1 MPNGGTIGIAISA
14 KDNIVTINF
23 EDEGQGISDE
33 VMGKIWDPFFTTK
46 EMGTGLGL
54 GVVKNLIESHNGS
67 IQVLNRSQGGARVTV
82 ELPVE
87 QF

>member
-1 MPNGGTIGIAISA
+1 
-14 KDNIVTINF
+14 
-23 EDEGQGISDE
+23 
-33 VMGKIWDPFFTTK
+33 MGKIWDPFFTTK

-67 IQVLNRSQGGARVTV
+67 IQVLNRSQGGARVSV

-87 QF
+87 QL